1 MVWSLM
7 ENLRLVNADGDYDDS
22 HLVVQLHQQYKRL
35 EKIYK
40 IQNWFCLVHILWNIE
55 QYFYLN
61 NTKDSNYFN

>member
-1 MVWSLM
+1 M

-40 IQNWFCLVHILWNIE
+40 IQNWFCLVHIL
-55 QYFYLN
+55 
-61 NTKDSNYFN
+61 